1 MRLEQIYIKGRNKE
15 AFEKREA
22 EEMIGF
28 MTEWSHAKGR
38 VEKELVRR
46 IESAT
51 VGNHYK

>member
-1 MRLEQIYIKGRNKE
+1 
-15 AFEKREA
+15 
-22 EEMIGF
+22 MIGH

-51 VGNHYK
+51 AGNHYKQVRMIDKEGKMNDEIELNKI